1 MHVHNVLWSYSHT
14 HTHTPLPFPI
24 SCPSGP
30 IPFSIV
36 PFRCVFVVW
45 ECVMRSLACR
55 NVYACACICRGL
67 KGILCIFLYHS
78 LPHSRERGSLT
89 KSKAHL
95 STRLASKLPGS
106 FCPSPPVPP
115 WWCYRH
121 VKPCSPLY
129 VDSKGANLDRHA
141 CIASVLN
148 PLSHLPYFCIFKKQI
163 GFQQMQCS

>member
-1 MHVHNVLWSYSHT
+1 MDILAIQNSGCPCDIFMHVHNVLWSYS

-36 PFRCVFVVW
+36 PFCCVFVVW

-67 KGILCIFLYHS
+67 KGMLCIFLYHS

-106 FCPSPPVPP
+106 SAPPLLSPHGGVT
-115 WWCYRH
+115 
-121 VKPCSPLY
+121 
-129 VDSKGANLDRHA
+129 G
-141 CIASVLN
+141 
-148 PLSHLPYFCIFKKQI
+148 
-163 GFQQMQCS
+163 M

>member
-14 HTHTPLPFPI
+14 HTITLSYFLSLWSH
-24 SCPSGP
+24 S
-30 IPFSIV
+30 FSV
-36 PFRCVFVVW
+36 VRFCCVFVVW

-67 KGILCIFLYHS
+67 KGMLCIFLYHS

-115 WWCYRH
+115 WWCFRH

-129 VDSKGANLDRHA
+129 VDSKGANLDHHA

-163 GFQQMQCS
+163 GFQQMQYS